1 MNSHNNNTEHAA
13 ILWHETPEDS
23 VIRQQDL
30 PTQTDDTLL
39 IKSTVSLVSCG
50 TETTVSTGQV
60 PQTQHETMR
69 VPYMQGDFALPCTY
83 GYSLVGEVI
92 AGKPPQIGQRV
103 HVLHPHQSAAVV
115 ASTDATVIP
124 EGISAEN
131 AALVSNI
138 ETVINAIWDSQCQL
152 GEAVIVAGFGSIG
165 ALLAVT
171 LRHVHFGPVCVIEP
185 NPERA
190 AIATGLGFTVI
201 TADPPETCAVAFNT
215 SANSAGLQ
223 QCINAVGFE
232 GRVLE
237 LSWYGTRSTQIQLG
251 HDFHSQRKQ
260 IICSQVSHIPTR
272 KQNYWNI
279 KRRKQLAF
287 DLTSTGIYDRLP
299 RQIIPFRHAPELFA
313 DLRQGKHAS
322 ILTFLRY
329 D

>member
-1 MNSHNNNTEHAA
+1 MSQCHSSPYHSDA
-13 ILWHETPEDS
+13 LWHDSPELS
-23 VIRQQDL
+23 VIRQQAL
-30 PTQTDDTLL
+30 PDPTEDSLY
-39 IKSTVSLVSCG
+39 IKSIVSLVSSG

-60 PQTQHETMR
+60 PQTLHKTMR

-83 GYSLVGEVI
+83 GYSLVAEVI
-92 AGKPPQIGQRV
+92 AGAQDWLGRCV
-103 HVLHPHQSAAVV
+103 HLLHPHQNAAVV
-115 ASTDATVIP
+115 ASTDVFAVP
-124 EGISAEN
+124 ENISAEN

-138 ETVINAIWDSQCQL
+138 ETIINAIWDSQCQL
-152 GEAVIVAGFGSIG
+152 GEAVVVAGFGSIG
-165 ALLAVT
+165 ALLATT
-171 LRHVHFGPVCVIEP
+171 LQHVHFGPVFVIEP

-190 AIATGLGFTVI
+190 AIATKLGFTVI
-201 TADPPETCAVAFNT
+201 TTGSPETCAVAFNT
-215 SANSAGLQ
+215 SASSSGLQ

-272 KQNYWNI
+272 KQNYWDI

-287 DLTSTGIYDRLP
+287 DLVSTGIYDRLP
-299 RQIIPFRHAPELFA
+299 RQITPFQRAPELFA
-313 DLRQGKHAS
+313 ELRQGKHAS